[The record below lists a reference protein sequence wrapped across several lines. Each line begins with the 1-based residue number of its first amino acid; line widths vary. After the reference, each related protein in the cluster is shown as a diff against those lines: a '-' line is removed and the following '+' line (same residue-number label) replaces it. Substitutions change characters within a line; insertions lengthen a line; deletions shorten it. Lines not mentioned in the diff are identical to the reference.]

1 MYDYCSLLY
10 NVIALITRTTTV
22 HSCTTSLTTTVH
34 SYSISLLSSP
44 SGGGGGGG
52 VVIWVAFLSLLN
64 LSPRLS
70 LYVSSLCSLSFSSL
84 HLLCLFTLLPI
95 SLLPSL
101 SMSLHSAPY
110 LSPPLSLY
118 TSSLSSLHALSC
130 WCVLYLLF
138 TLITLFSHLT
148 HALFPLI
155 TPSRGAVRR
164 YAIKD
169 SGSMLLVVDPDRLAR
184 VSPLIGK
191 IGFKTILCR
200 SDATASGYAATA
212 TAGGERVSEACIHGI
227 VASSHQLR
235 SWLPLSIHLLRTLY
249 IFFIW
254 QRGRAPTVQCVQYC
268 TQMLTFDSWT
278 GINISSAFSS
288 PPNVFS
294 ALLCPL
300 KTDAKMY
307 TALINCDWC

>member
-10 NVIALITRTTTV
+10 NLIDDYCSLLYNLIALITLIT
-22 HSCTTSLTTTVH
+22 L
-34 SYSISLLSSP
+34 
-44 SGGGGGGG
+44 
-52 VVIWVAFLSLLN
+52 VIWVAFLSLLY

-70 LYVSSLCSLSFSSL
+70 LYVSSLCSLSLSSL
-84 HLLCLFTLLPI
+84 HLLCLFTPFPI
-95 SLLPSL
+95 SLLASS
-101 SMSLHSAPY
+101 SMSLHSLPFMHSLVDVYMY
-110 LSPPLSLY
+110 L
-118 TSSLSSLHALSC
+118 
-130 WCVLYLLF
+130 VF
-138 TLITLFSHLT
+138 TLTTLFSHLT

-227 VASSHQLR
+227 VASSHQ
-235 SWLPLSIHLLRTLY
+235 
-249 IFFIW
+249 
-254 QRGRAPTVQCVQYC
+254 
-268 TQMLTFDSWT
+268 
-278 GINISSAFSS
+278 
-288 PPNVFS
+288 
-294 ALLCPL
+294 
-300 KTDAKMY
+300 
-307 TALINCDWC
+307 